1 MASNSSKRARGAGQ
15 RCGQPVTNPKPKTLN
30 RTVLRA
36 APEAARRTNKDGQLP
51 VHLLAAHFARD
62 DNVESLQVLLR
73 AFPEAAEVPKP

>member
-1 MASNSSKRARGAGQ
+1 
-15 RCGQPVTNPKPKTLN
+15 
-30 RTVLRA
+30 VLRA